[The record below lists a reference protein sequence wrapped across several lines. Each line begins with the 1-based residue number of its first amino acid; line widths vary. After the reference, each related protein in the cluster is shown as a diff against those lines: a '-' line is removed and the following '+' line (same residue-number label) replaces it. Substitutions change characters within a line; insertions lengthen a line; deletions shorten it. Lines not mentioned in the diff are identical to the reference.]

1 MEEKYCQSCA
11 MPMGATDEMY
21 GTEKDGTKSAD
32 YCKYCYENGAFTFEG
47 TMQEM
52 VEICVPP
59 MVESNSG
66 MTETQA
72 REMMLGFLPTLK
84 RWKTA

>member
-21 GTEKDGTKSAD
+21 GTEQDGTKSAD
-32 YCKYCYENGAFTFEG
+32 YCKYCYENGAFTFQG

-52 VEICVPP
+52 IELCLPP
-59 MVESNSG
+59 MVQSNPG
-66 MTETQA
+66 MTEPQA
-72 REMMLGFLPTLK
+72 REIMTGFLPTLK
-84 RWKTA
+84 RWQPA